1 MVIGQSENNV
11 LTIHEERLRK
21 KFLKRYKKATKT
33 KNVEKVKKLIR
44 KYPWYFKG
52 TVSFRD
58 VDIDD
63 IDSISKVGGKT
74 CLLSKEHTK
83 FLPPLTQINLK
94 NGEKIFVQKRLIEV
108 LISLFD

>member
-1 MVIGQSENNV
+1 MVAAENNV
-11 LTIHEERLRK
+11 LTIHEESLRK
-21 KFLKRYKKATKT
+21 KFLKRYGRTRENNK
-33 KNVEKVKKLIR
+33 KVKRLIN
-44 KYPWYFKG
+44 KYQWSFKT
-52 TVSFRD
+52 TVSFKEI
-58 VDIDD
+58 DIDN
-63 IDSISKVGGKT
+63 IESISKAGGKT